1 MDKTRINVTEA
12 EVTIKLQ
19 VENINHFYQR
29 LQKGMIQFSIATK
42 ANLLRVD
49 VKELG
54 KKVVTITGEEIKD

>member
-1 MDKTRINVTEA
+1 MDETRINVTEA

-29 LQKGMIQFSIATK
+29 LQKGTIQFSIATK
-42 ANLLRVD
+42 SNLLRVD

-54 KKVVTITGEEIKD
+54 KKVVTITGEELKG